1 MKKNKD
7 YYSSWNSEDLR
18 EFRLKIGITQAAMGE
33 KLGLSARMYRYYE
46 NGGIRISKY
55 LEYAVRWIVEKSK
68 LSKETRKELEDL
80 SKFDNDRMTRLRNAI
95 ATLVDNDDS
104 FHQDGRKDWD
114 KSYVKR
120 VLAQTL
126 KEFDIVLSKNHVM

>member
-1 MKKNKD
+1 
-7 YYSSWNSEDLR
+7 
-18 EFRLKIGITQAAMGE
+18 MGE

-55 LEYAVRWIVEKSK
+55 LEYAVRWIVEKSN

-126 KEFDIVLSKNHVM
+126 KEFDIVLSKNHVT